1 MSTGEPVV
9 PSNVP
14 PAFTPGGVAPNPPI
28 PMSGNTKRI
37 SMQQTKICKHS
48 VVYSDP
54 ASDICESIYVK
65 KSAFAVMPQRIIL
78 EITPQ
83 QA

>member
-1 MSTGEPVV
+1 
-9 PSNVP
+9 
-14 PAFTPGGVAPNPPI
+14 
-28 PMSGNTKRI
+28 MSGNTKRI